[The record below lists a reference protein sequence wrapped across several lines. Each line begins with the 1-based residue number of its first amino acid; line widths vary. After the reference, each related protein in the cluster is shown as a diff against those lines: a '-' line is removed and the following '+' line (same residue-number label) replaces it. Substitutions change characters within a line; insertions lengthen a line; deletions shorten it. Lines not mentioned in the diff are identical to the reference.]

1 MTIEA
6 DDSGCAMCDGATY
19 AEMLRHYTQ
28 KIKEH
33 GYTVVY
39 VSGDEESLPFA
50 YTIGLTEKGLP
61 EFILSGKLSAKS
73 AYVILSIAA
82 QEALTNGEIPLGI
95 NTTLYNIRADFQ
107 AITAHVLEEY
117 MLGVKNMYPSTLKR
131 AVNIIWADAENRLPG
146 DAGFNENSKQIH
158 FKNLVN

>member
-1 MTIEA
+1 MTIKHQE
-6 DDSGCAMCDGATY
+6 DGCAMCDGASY
-19 AEMLRHYTQ
+19 AEVLQHYTA

-95 NTTLYNIRADFQ
+95 NTTLYNIRSDFQ

-117 MLGVKNMYPSTLKR
+117 MLGVKNMYPSMRKR
-131 AVNIIWADAENRLPG
+131 AVNIIWADENNRLPE
-146 DAGFNENSKQIH
+146 DVGFSEKCKQTH